1 MPAYP
6 ARAVADTLALLAS
19 YGRVRSRQA
28 PLLIFLKADQD
39 KSRLIMTECFCQ
51 TMQTDYDRSDFL
63 QNFLDGFPK
72 KDLTTAIFSGERT
85 QRSRILPERNSQK

>member
-1 MPAYP
+1 M
-6 ARAVADTLALLAS
+6 AVLMSWGND
-19 YGRVRSRQA
+19 Y
-28 PLLIFLKADQD
+28 
-39 KSRLIMTECFCQ
+39 FC
-51 TMQTDYDRSDFL
+51 DFL